1 MSRMKIFRANAKRIY
16 TYLYIYVSS
25 SKGRRFIR
33 DAVHTLLYPTS
44 GTKDFAGLKKNLHAK
59 EERKIQRERGKIRR
73 KRERMRR
80 KKMIRARSLWPSESE
95 ASSTRIPFLPPT
107 FFPQP
112 RNISIR
118 ETQIQHM
125 APSRGQET
133 ARSFLRHLLSK
144 VLVTG
149 RNRNFLAP
157 RVKRKKKEE
166 KKTIYLKIYEEREE
180 SKKKK
185 KEMKTIERPCS
196 LAIAFFL
203 FFIFLY
209 DVDT

>member
-1 MSRMKIFRANAKRIY
+1 M
-16 TYLYIYVSS
+16 
-25 SKGRRFIR
+25 
-33 DAVHTLLYPTS
+33 
-44 GTKDFAGLKKNLHAK
+44 
-59 EERKIQRERGKIRR
+59 
-73 KRERMRR
+73 
-80 KKMIRARSLWPSESE
+80 
-95 ASSTRIPFLPPT
+95 
-107 FFPQP
+107 
-112 RNISIR
+112 
-118 ETQIQHM
+118 
-125 APSRGQET
+125 
-133 ARSFLRHLLSK
+133 
-144 VLVTG
+144 LVTG

-209 DVDT
+209 DVDTWKRSYKISWILSRSHICKHGHTYICHTYEVEINMYDLSIKWAYGGLWGIKKVDKKWGKEYRMWKIRKEQKKTKQYEVDMYQEVGQRVTTLIINFSWKKAISLSFSCTITDPIITGR